1 MLLFKPIHTSI
12 QLHNLEF
19 YAYHG
24 LLPQE
29 RVVGGRYCVDVELS
43 LTPPLRAL
51 TEDVIDDTVN
61 YAEVYALIRQQME
74 QPVNLLE
81 HLAHR
86 ITQGLYAQF
95 PQIQAV
101 KLSVTKVT
109 PPISGIVGI
118 SRRQH
123 ATNEQRS
130 KR

>member
-1 MLLFKPIHTSI
+1 MLLFKPIQTSI

-29 RVVGGRYCVDVELS
+29 RVVGGHYRVDVELS

-86 ITQGLYAQF
+86 ITQRLYAQF

-109 PPISGIVGI
+109 PPISGIACEGASFCLQSI
-118 SRRQH
+118 R
-123 ATNEQRS
+123 E
-130 KR
+130 

>member
-1 MLLFKPIHTSI
+1 MLLFKPIQTSI

-29 RVVGGRYCVDVELS
+29 RVVGGHYRVDVELS

-81 HLAHR
+81 HLVHR
-86 ITQGLYAQF
+86 ITKGLYAQF

-109 PPISGIVGI
+109 PPISGIACEGASFCLQSV
-118 SRRQH
+118 R
-123 ATNEQRS
+123 E
-130 KR
+130 

>member
-1 MLLFKPIHTSI
+1 MLLFKPIQTSI

-29 RVVGGRYCVDVELS
+29 RVVGGHYRVDVDLS

-86 ITQGLYAQF
+86 ITKGLYAQF

-109 PPISGIVGI
+109 PPISGIACEGASFCLQSI
-118 SRRQH
+118 R
-123 ATNEQRS
+123 E
-130 KR
+130 

>member
-1 MLLFKPIHTSI
+1 MLLFKPIQTSI

-29 RVVGGRYCVDVELS
+29 RVVGGHYRVDVELS

-81 HLAHR
+81 HLVHR
-86 ITQGLYAQF
+86 ITHGLYEQF

-109 PPISGIVGI
+109 PPISGIACEGASFCLQSV
-118 SRRQH
+118 R
-123 ATNEQRS
+123 E
-130 KR
+130 

>member
-1 MLLFKPIHTSI
+1 MLLFKPIQTSI

-29 RVVGGRYCVDVELS
+29 RVVGGHYRVDVELS

-86 ITQGLYAQF
+86 ITHGLYAQF

-109 PPISGIVGI
+109 PPISGIACEGASFCLQSV
-118 SRRQH
+118 R
-123 ATNEQRS
+123 E
-130 KR
+130 

>member
-1 MLLFKPIHTSI
+1 MLLFKPIQTSI

-29 RVVGGRYCVDVELS
+29 RVVGGHYRVDVELS

-109 PPISGIVGI
+109 PPISGIACEGA
-118 SRRQH
+118 SFCLQSMR
-123 ATNEQRS
+123 E
-130 KR
+130 

>member
-1 MLLFKPIHTSI
+1 MPLFKPIQTSI

-29 RVVGGRYCVDVELS
+29 RVVGGHYRVDVELS

-109 PPISGIVGI
+109 PPISGSACEGASFCLQLV
-118 SRRQH
+118 R
-123 ATNEQRS
+123 E
-130 KR
+130 

>member
-1 MLLFKPIHTSI
+1 MLLFKPIQTSI

-29 RVVGGRYCVDVELS
+29 RVVGGRYRVDVELS

-86 ITQGLYAQF
+86 ITKGLYAQF

-109 PPISGIVGI
+109 PPISGIACEGASFCLQSV
-118 SRRQH
+118 R
-123 ATNEQRS
+123 E
-130 KR
+130 

>member
-1 MLLFKPIHTSI
+1 MLLFKPIQTSI

-29 RVVGGRYCVDVELS
+29 RVVGGHYRVDVELS

-86 ITQGLYAQF
+86 ITKVLYAQF

-109 PPISGIVGI
+109 PPISGIACEGASFCLQSI
-118 SRRQH
+118 R
-123 ATNEQRS
+123 E
-130 KR
+130 

>member
-1 MLLFKPIHTSI
+1 MPLFKPIQTSI

-29 RVVGGRYCVDVELS
+29 RVVGGHYRVDVELS
-43 LTPPLRAL
+43 LTPPLRSL
-51 TEDVIDDTVN
+51 TEDIIDDTVN

-86 ITQGLYAQF
+86 KIGRAH
-95 PQIQAV
+95 V
-101 KLSVTKVT
+101 
-109 PPISGIVGI
+109 
-118 SRRQH
+118 
-123 ATNEQRS
+123 
-130 KR
+130 

>member
-1 MLLFKPIHTSI
+1 MLLFKPIQTSI
-12 QLHNLEF
+12 RLHNLEF

-29 RVVGGRYCVDVELS
+29 RVVGGHYRVDVELS

-81 HLAHR
+81 HLVHR

-109 PPISGIVGI
+109 PPISGIACEGASFCLQSI
-118 SRRQH
+118 R
-123 ATNEQRS
+123 E
-130 KR
+130 

>member
-1 MLLFKPIHTSI
+1 MLLFKPIQTSI

-29 RVVGGRYCVDVELS
+29 RVVGGHYRVDVELS

-61 YAEVYALIRQQME
+61 YAEVYALIRQQMA

-86 ITQGLYAQF
+86 ITKGLYAQF

-109 PPISGIVGI
+109 PPISGIACEGA
-118 SRRQH
+118 SFCLQSMR
-123 ATNEQRS
+123 E
-130 KR
+130 

>member
-1 MLLFKPIHTSI
+1 MLLFKPIKTSI

-29 RVVGGRYCVDVELS
+29 RVVGGHYRVDVELS

-109 PPISGIVGI
+109 PPISGIACEGASFCLQSI
-118 SRRQH
+118 R
-123 ATNEQRS
+123 E
-130 KR
+130 

>member
-1 MLLFKPIHTSI
+1 MLLFKPIQTSI

-29 RVVGGRYCVDVELS
+29 RVVGGHYRVDVELS

-61 YAEVYALIRQQME
+61 YAEVYALIRQQMD

-86 ITQGLYAQF
+86 VTKGLYAQF

-101 KLSVTKVT
+101 RLSVTKVT
-109 PPISGIVGI
+109 PPISGIACEG
-118 SRRQH
+118 
-123 ATNEQRS
+123 ATFCLQSIRE
-130 KR
+130 

>member
-1 MLLFKPIHTSI
+1 MLLFKPIQTSI

-29 RVVGGRYCVDVELS
+29 HLVGGHYRVDVELS

-109 PPISGIVGI
+109 PPISGIACEGASFCLQSV
-118 SRRQH
+118 R
-123 ATNEQRS
+123 E
-130 KR
+130 

>member
-1 MLLFKPIHTSI
+1 MLLFKPIQTSI

-29 RVVGGRYCVDVELS
+29 RVVGGHYRVDVELS

-74 QPVNLLE
+74 LPVNLLE

-86 ITQGLYAQF
+86 ITKGLYAQF

-101 KLSVTKVT
+101 RLSVTKVT
-109 PPISGIVGI
+109 PPISGIACEG
-118 SRRQH
+118 
-123 ATNEQRS
+123 ATFCLQSIRE
-130 KR
+130 

>member
-1 MLLFKPIHTSI
+1 MLLFKPIQTSI

-29 RVVGGRYCVDVELS
+29 RVVGGHYRVDVELS

-61 YAEVYALIRQQME
+61 YAEVYALIRQQMK

-109 PPISGIVGI
+109 PPISGIACEGASFCLQSV
-118 SRRQH
+118 R
-123 ATNEQRS
+123 E
-130 KR
+130 

>member
-1 MLLFKPIHTSI
+1 MLLFKPIQTSI

-29 RVVGGRYCVDVELS
+29 RVVGGHYRVDVELS

-81 HLAHR
+81 HLVHR

-109 PPISGIVGI
+109 PPISGIACDGASFCLQSI
-118 SRRQH
+118 R
-123 ATNEQRS
+123 E
-130 KR
+130 

>member
-1 MLLFKPIHTSI
+1 MLLFKPIQTSI

-29 RVVGGRYCVDVELS
+29 RVVGGHYRVDVELS

-61 YAEVYALIRQQME
+61 YAEVYALIRQQMD

-109 PPISGIVGI
+109 PPISGIACEGASFCLQSV
-118 SRRQH
+118 R
-123 ATNEQRS
+123 E
-130 KR
+130 

>member
-1 MLLFKPIHTSI
+1 MLLFKPIQTSI

-29 RVVGGRYCVDVELS
+29 RVVGGHYRVDVELS

-86 ITQGLYAQF
+86 ITKGLYAQF

-101 KLSVTKVT
+101 RLSVTKVT
-109 PPISGIVGI
+109 PPISGIACEG
-118 SRRQH
+118 
-123 ATNEQRS
+123 ATFCLQSIRE
-130 KR
+130 

>member
-1 MLLFKPIHTSI
+1 MLLFKPIQTSI

-29 RVVGGRYCVDVELS
+29 RVVGGHYRVDVELS

-86 ITQGLYAQF
+86 ITHGLYAQF

-109 PPISGIVGI
+109 PPISGIACEGASFCLQSI
-118 SRRQH
+118 R
-123 ATNEQRS
+123 E
-130 KR
+130 

>member
-1 MLLFKPIHTSI
+1 MLLFKPIQTSI

-29 RVVGGRYCVDVELS
+29 RVVGGHYRVDVELS

-86 ITQGLYAQF
+86 ITKGLYAQF

-109 PPISGIVGI
+109 PPISGIACDGA
-118 SRRQH
+118 SFCLQSNR
-123 ATNEQRS
+123 E
-130 KR
+130 

>member
-1 MLLFKPIHTSI
+1 MLLFKPIQTSI

-29 RVVGGRYCVDVELS
+29 RVVGGHYRVDVELS

-101 KLSVTKVT
+101 KLSITKVT
-109 PPISGIVGI
+109 PPISGIACEGA
-118 SRRQH
+118 SFCLQSMR
-123 ATNEQRS
+123 E
-130 KR
+130 

>member
-1 MLLFKPIHTSI
+1 MLLFKPIQTSI

-29 RVVGGRYCVDVELS
+29 RVVGGHYCVDVELS

-109 PPISGIVGI
+109 PPISGIACEGASFCLQSV
-118 SRRQH
+118 R
-123 ATNEQRS
+123 E
-130 KR
+130 

>member
-1 MLLFKPIHTSI
+1 MPLFKPIQTSR

-29 RVVGGRYCVDVELS
+29 RVVGGHYRVDVELS

-61 YAEVYALIRQQME
+61 YAEVYALICQQIE

-109 PPISGIVGI
+109 PPVSGIACEGASFCLQSV
-118 SRRQH
+118 R
-123 ATNEQRS
+123 E
-130 KR
+130 

>member
-1 MLLFKPIHTSI
+1 MLLFKPIQASI

-29 RVVGGRYCVDVELS
+29 RVVGGHYRVDVELS

-109 PPISGIVGI
+109 PPISGIACEGASFCLQSI
-118 SRRQH
+118 R
-123 ATNEQRS
+123 E
-130 KR
+130 

>member
-1 MLLFKPIHTSI
+1 MLLFKPIQTSI

-29 RVVGGRYCVDVELS
+29 RVVGGHYRVDVELS

-51 TEDVIDDTVN
+51 TEDDIDDTVN
-61 YAEVYALIRQQME
+61 YAAVYALIRQQME

-86 ITQGLYAQF
+86 ITKGLYAQF

-109 PPISGIVGI
+109 PPISGIACEGASFCLQSV
-118 SRRQH
+118 R
-123 ATNEQRS
+123 E
-130 KR
+130 

>member
-1 MLLFKPIHTSI
+1 MSSFQTHQTSI
-12 QLHNLEF
+12 QLQGLRF
-19 YAYHG
+19 YAFHG

-29 RVVGGRYCVDVELS
+29 RTVGGHYRMDVELT

-109 PPISGIVGI
+109 PPISGIACEGASFCLQSI
-118 SRRQH
+118 R
-123 ATNEQRS
+123 E
-130 KR
+130 

>member
-1 MLLFKPIHTSI
+1 MLLFKPIQTSI

-29 RVVGGRYCVDVELS
+29 RVVGGHYRVDVEFS

-109 PPISGIVGI
+109 PPISGIACEGASFCLQSI
-118 SRRQH
+118 R
-123 ATNEQRS
+123 E
-130 KR
+130 

>member
-1 MLLFKPIHTSI
+1 MLLFKPIQTSI

-29 RVVGGRYCVDVELS
+29 RAVGGHYRVDVELS

-109 PPISGIVGI
+109 PPISGIACEGASFCLQSI
-118 SRRQH
+118 R
-123 ATNEQRS
+123 E
-130 KR
+130 

>member
-1 MLLFKPIHTSI
+1 MLLFKPIQTSI

-29 RVVGGRYCVDVELS
+29 RVVGGHYRVDVELS

-61 YAEVYALIRQQME
+61 YAEVYALIRQQMD

-86 ITQGLYAQF
+86 ITEGLYAQF

-109 PPISGIVGI
+109 PPISGIACEGASFCLQSV
-118 SRRQH
+118 R
-123 ATNEQRS
+123 E
-130 KR
+130 

>member
-1 MLLFKPIHTSI
+1 MLLFKPIQTSI

-29 RVVGGRYCVDVELS
+29 RVVGGHYRVDVELS

-95 PQIQAV
+95 PQIQTV

-109 PPISGIVGI
+109 PPISGIACEGASFCLQSI
-118 SRRQH
+118 R
-123 ATNEQRS
+123 E
-130 KR
+130 

>member
-1 MLLFKPIHTSI
+1 MLLFKPIQTSI

-29 RVVGGRYCVDVELS
+29 RVVGGHYCVDVELS

-81 HLAHR
+81 HLVHR
-86 ITQGLYAQF
+86 ITHGLYAQF

-109 PPISGIVGI
+109 PPISGIACEGASFCLQSV
-118 SRRQH
+118 R
-123 ATNEQRS
+123 E
-130 KR
+130 

>member
-1 MLLFKPIHTSI
+1 MLLFKPIQTSI

-29 RVVGGRYCVDVELS
+29 RVVGGHYRVDVDLS

-109 PPISGIVGI
+109 PPISGIACEGASFCLQSI
-118 SRRQH
+118 R
-123 ATNEQRS
+123 E
-130 KR
+130 